1 MSGLGAGDGGD
12 GSVPLGHG
20 VVGAWAAV
28 SATFAKGSAARS
40 EDFWRKAR
48 RVEFI

>member
-1 MSGLGAGDGGD
+1 MSELGAGGGGD

-20 VVGAWAAV
+20 EVGAWAAV
-28 SATFAKGSAARS
+28 SATFAKGKAASS

>member
-1 MSGLGAGDGGD
+1 
-12 GSVPLGHG
+12 
-20 VVGAWAAV
+20 V
-28 SATFAKGSAARS
+28 SATFAKGKAARS